1 MVLSPRDLVSGVRVC
16 GGNRL
21 WGLSPQEEGRESRPS
36 SSSGPLAWVLLG
48 GHILHFTEEDAKTQ
62 KDRRLPD
69 PQIHIC

>member
-1 MVLSPRDLVSGVRVC
+1 MVLSLRDLVLGVRVC

-21 WGLSPQEEGRESRPS
+21 WGLSPQEEGKESWPS

-48 GHILHFTEEDAKTQ
+48 GHILHFTEDARTQ
-62 KDRRLPD
+62 KDCRLPD